1 MRAVTQLERVTR
13 MRAIAELTDE
23 EIDAL
28 RPCDVLLLI
37 MHAAVRKGDLPLA
50 LDAAAALAPYRHR
63 QMAAKPWIDYSGDG
77 ISNATG
83 TGNHDDR
90 KH

>member
-1 MRAVTQLERVTR
+1 MRV
-13 MRAIAELTDE
+13 IAELTDE

-28 RPCDVLLLI
+28 RPCDVLQLI
-37 MHAAVRKGDLPLA
+37 MHAAVRKGDLSLA

-63 QMAAKPWIDYSGDG
+63 QMAAKPWIDYSAGDG
-77 ISNATG
+77 ISNVG

>member
-1 MRAVTQLERVTR
+1 VIV
-13 MRAIAELTDE
+13 IPELTDE
-23 EIDAL
+23 QIDAL
-28 RPCDVLLLI
+28 YPADVLVLI
-37 MHAAVRKGDLPLA
+37 MRTALRRGDLVLA
-50 LDAAAALAPYRHR
+50 LDAASALAPYRHR
-63 QMAAKPWIDYSGDG
+63 PMAAKPWVGYSAGDG